1 MDVASW
7 RGLACGLI
15 DRPMM
20 KVSLIGHGE
29 LIEMICTGMRQALNI
44 LCRANLLDPHA
55 LCINKET

>member
-29 LIEMICTGMRQALNI
+29 LIEMPGSARQSQALEPKGG
-44 LCRANLLDPHA
+44 AMPHFQPM
-55 LCINKET
+55 E